1 MRVAPTPLA
10 IPILA
15 GPGTIATAMDFAA
28 AGSLVAVATTVG
40 ILALMFVV
48 TYIFFVYGREFI
60 GFLGGGVVRIITS
73 RRG

>member
-48 TYIFFVYGREFI
+48 TYIFFV
-60 GFLGGGVVRIITS
+60 
-73 RRG
+73 